1 MWTIRAAASLLALA
15 MLGARAEPRI
25 PGMDAA
31 LEERLARGDY
41 VFVWDLDMETIGR
54 GDPYRTASTYY
65 DGLMYAVTEARR
77 LIEPGT
83 PARLQLHPAA
93 HVRGWDEAY
102 VGTLA
107 SRQTYLDGK
116 PIVLHAEV
124 YRRDC
129 DSHRAQVFFAVSLKA
144 PAGPAWDAMRQAR
157 DRLSCDPAKN

>member
-1 MWTIRAAASLLALA
+1 MWTTRAAASLFALA
-15 MLGARAEPRI
+15 MLGVGAEPRI

-31 LEERLARGDY
+31 LEARLARGDY

-54 GDPYRTASTYY
+54 GDPYRTGRTYY

-83 PARLQLHPAA
+83 PARLKLRPAA

-107 SRQTYLDGK
+107 SRQTYIDGK

-124 YRRDC
+124 TRRDC
-129 DSHRAQVFFAVSLKA
+129 DSHRAQVFFAISLKDRE
-144 PAGPAWDAMRQAR
+144 GPAWEAMRKVRETIA
-157 DRLSCDPAKN
+157 CDPGKN